1 MELDTI
7 ICADA
12 LTYLRTLPDGCV
24 NCVVTSPPYFGLR
37 DYGTATWDGGD
48 PACDHKI
55 PHGTTRGGPN
65 STLTGGQDLT
75 AHTMQ
80 ARDTCPK
87 CGAILIDSQIG
98 LEPTPGEYVA
108 ALVEVFREVRRV
120 LRDDGVVWLNLG
132 DSYAS
137 SPRGNTTVENFTRLG
152 WTEEHAQRALTDYKV
167 DKTKMG
173 LPAKSLMGI
182 PWRVAFGLQD
192 DGWTLRADIIWAKP
206 NPMPE
211 SVTDRPTRSH
221 EYIFLLAKGPKYW
234 YDAAAVSEL
243 VVRTLDATNGGN
255 LSPKG
260 EHKANGAYRERGG
273 DYPLPRADGL
283 RNRRTVWTIT
293 PANYADA
300 HFATFPE
307 AIPEICIKAG
317 CPEGGVV
324 LDPFSG
330 AGTTA
335 LVAKKLNRRYLGCD
349 LNADYVEMARA
360 RIDSIP
366 YTLFSLMAA
375 QMGD

>member
-1 MELDTI
+1 VNDLHLDHI
-7 ICADA
+7 EHADA
-12 LTYLRTLPDGCV
+12 ISYLRTLPDGCV

-48 PACDHKI
+48 PACDHVNNAGATKKFGN
-55 PHGTTRGGPN
+55 PEFNENRPSREETK
-65 STLTGGQDLT
+65 T
-75 AHTMQ
+75 AGYY
-80 ARDTCPK
+80 APVCPK
-87 CGAILIDSQIG
+87 CGAIRIDSQIG

-120 LRDDGVVWLNLG
+120 MRPDAVAWVNLG
-132 DSYAS
+132 DSFG
-137 SPRGNTTVENFTRLG
+137 PNKQL
-152 WTEEHAQRALTDYKV
+152 Q
-167 DKTKMG
+167 MI
-173 LPAKSLMGI
+173 PARFAIAM
-182 PWRVAFGLQD
+182 QD
-192 DGWTLRADIIWAKP
+192 DGWVLRADIIWAKP

-234 YDAAAVSEL
+234 YDAAAVSEP
-243 VVRTLDATNGGN
+243 TLDVSLARAMRGT
-255 LSPKG
+255 
-260 EHKANGAYRERGG
+260 GG
-273 DYPLPRADGL
+273 DNKNVDGAPGQNKHSVHQPRKHGEGYPINTT

-324 LDPFSG
+324 LDIFMG

-349 LNADYVEMARA
+349 LNADYVRMA
-360 RIDSIP
+360 IDRVDGIS
-366 YTLFSLMAA
+366 YTLFSLMEVT
-375 QMGD
+375 GD

>member
-1 MELDTI
+1 MELQLDHI
-7 ICADA
+7 EHADA

-37 DYGTATWDGGD
+37 DYGTAG
-48 PACDHKI
+48 
-55 PHGTTRGGPN
+55 
-65 STLTGGQDLT
+65 
-75 AHTMQ
+75 
-80 ARDTCPK
+80 
-87 CGAILIDSQIG
+87 QIG
-98 LEPTPGEYVA
+98 IEPTPGEYVA
-108 ALVEVFREVRRV
+108 ALVAVFREVWRV

-132 DSYAS
+132 DSYAAD
-137 SPRGNTTVENFTRLG
+137 RGGTHMPAQTVAGGKNGHSADDAAWRGQGGETR
-152 WTEEHAQRALTDYKV
+152 RAAHRDASLH
-167 DKTKMG
+167 G
-173 LPAKSLMGI
+173 LPHKSLMGI

-192 DGWTLRADIIWAKP
+192 DGWTLRSDIIWAKP

-221 EYIFLLAKGPKYW
+221 EYIFLFAKQPKYW
-234 YDAAAVSEL
+234 YDAQAVSEP
-243 VVRTLDATNGGN
+243 VVRTWDATNGGN

-349 LNADYVEMARA
+349 LNADYVEMAR
-360 RIDSIP
+360 RRVDGIS
-366 YTLFSLMAA
+366 YTLFSLMEVT
-375 QMGD
+375 GD

>member
-1 MELDTI
+1 VNDLRLDHI
-7 ICADA
+7 EHADA
-12 LTYLRTLPDGCV
+12 ISYLRTLPDGCV

-37 DYGTATWDGGD
+37 DYGTDG
-48 PACDHKI
+48 
-55 PHGTTRGGPN
+55 
-65 STLTGGQDLT
+65 
-75 AHTMQ
+75 
-80 ARDTCPK
+80 
-87 CGAILIDSQIG
+87 QIG

-120 LRDDGVVWLNLG
+120 LRDDGVVFLNLG
-132 DSYAS
+132 DSYGSGEIGRNDAVQGRKIDGRNVGKQRETNERTTGA
-137 SPRGNTTVENFTRLG
+137 PNT
-152 WTEEHAQRALTDYKV
+152 K
-167 DKTKMG
+167 
-173 LPAKSLMGI
+173 LPPKSLLGI

-234 YDAAAVSEL
+234 YDAAAVAEEAVEYPAFKRNSTKHMKASKADTTHS
-243 VVRTLDATNGGN
+243 RY
-255 LSPKG
+255 SQG
-260 EHKANGAYRERGG
+260 EFGVIPTRGAEFGT
-273 DYPLPRADGL
+273 

-349 LNADYVEMARA
+349 LNADYVEMAR
-360 RIDSIP
+360 RRVDGIS
-366 YTLFSLMAA
+366 YTLFSLMEVT
-375 QMGD
+375 GD